1 MVMQNTKTLAAAWR
15 YRAVGCTL
23 ALMGIALVAPSVNA
37 APPSAAE
44 CRKLNP
50 AGRDSGGDTNFSL
63 AVRDRKMDVV
73 TAMIVCGADV
83 NLKTQEGWTPL
94 HTAAYYGPAA
104 MIDLLVSKGAQINAR
119 GNYDGW
125 TPLHMAA
132 SADKDAA
139 VVQALL
145 KAGADK
151 TLKSQSGKTAREMAS
166 KAEIQA
172 LLK

>member
-15 YRAVGCTL
+15 YSAVGCAL
-23 ALMGIALVAPSVNA
+23 ALMGIALVAPSVYA

-73 TAMIVCGADV
+73 TAMIGCGADV

-104 MIDLLVSKGAQINAR
+104 MIDLLVSKGAQVNAR

-151 TLKSQSGKTAREMAS
+151 TLKSQSGKTAREMAA
-166 KAEIQA
+166 KADIQA

>member
-1 MVMQNTKTLAAAWR
+1 MVMQNTKTVAAAWR
-15 YRAVGCTL
+15 YAVAGCTL
-23 ALMGIALVAPSVNA
+23 VLMGVMLTAPSANA

-50 AGRDSGGDTNFSL
+50 AGRDSGGDTNFSI

-73 TAMIVCGADV
+73 TTMIACGVDV

-94 HTAAYYGPAA
+94 HTAAYFGPAA
-104 MIDLLVSKGAQINAR
+104 MIDLLVAKGAQVNAR
-119 GNYDGW
+119 GDYDGW

-132 SADKDAA
+132 SADEDAA

-145 KAGADK
+145 KAGADR

>member
-1 MVMQNTKTLAAAWR
+1 MQNTKTVAAAWR
-15 YRAVGCTL
+15 YAVTGCTL
-23 ALMGIALVAPSVNA
+23 VLMGVMLTAPSATA

-50 AGRDSGGDTNFSL
+50 AGRDSGGDTNFSI
-63 AVRDRKMDVV
+63 AVRDRKMGVV
-73 TAMIVCGADV
+73 TAMIACGADV

-94 HTAAYYGPAA
+94 HTAAYFGPAA
-104 MIDLLVSKGAQINAR
+104 MIDLLVSKGAQVNAR
-119 GNYDGW
+119 GDYDGW

-132 SADKDAA
+132 SADEDAA

-145 KAGADK
+145 KAGADR

-172 LLK
+172 VLK